1 MIAALQL
8 TYDMKPAIA
17 EEGRLIFA
25 NVTLIPRLL
34 GPDLSIEKM
43 KLSYTNRT
51 ELKPANTTNTY
62 MVLNLQRVS
71 CVYEATVAVT
81 YELFNVLNYVENDE
95 ILERAASDAWKAKT
109 MPNVLDRRGYVETM
123 RNMISSEALTHMSRH
138 LVSAIANRGD
148 DLKSRIEYPPATEGS
163 AAIKLDNHK
172 PLAVCAECDLYTVR
186 SLKQCSCKLG
196 FYFCGKACQKKHWDK
211 GHKLAHH
218 QAIA

>member
-1 MIAALQL
+1 MLAALWI
-8 TYDMKPAIA
+8 TEDMKPAMA

-34 GPDLSIEKM
+34 GPDLSID
-43 KLSYTNRT
+43 KLKFSYANRK

-62 MVLNLQRVS
+62 MVLNLQRTS
-71 CVYEATVAVT
+71 CVYEATVVVT
-81 YELFNVLNYVENDE
+81 YELFNVLNYVEEDK

-109 MPNVLDRRGYVETM
+109 MPNMLDRAGYVETM
-123 RNMISSEALTHMSRH
+123 HNMISSESLTHVSKH

-148 DLKSRIEYPPATEGS
+148 DLKERIEYPPATEGR
-163 AAIKLDNHK
+163 AADNNK

-196 FYFCGKACQKKHWDK
+196 FYFCGKACQKQHWDK
-211 GHKLAHH
+211 GHKLAHFK
-218 QAIA
+218 QAL